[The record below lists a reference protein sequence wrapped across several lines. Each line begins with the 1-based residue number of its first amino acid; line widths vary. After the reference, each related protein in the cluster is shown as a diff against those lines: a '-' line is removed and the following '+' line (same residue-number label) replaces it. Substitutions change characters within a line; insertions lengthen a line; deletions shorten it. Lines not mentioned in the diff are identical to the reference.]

1 MSKSSTFKSLLGDLK
16 STLDSLVPRDIQQI
30 EEHNVELGLPNDE
43 IESLKMQ
50 MEEGVKLVVKLSNFR
65 MWNYCCLYDYTDQ
78 IVELD
83 RALKRLLQKLKM
95 QEARDVKEVLLLSRQ
110 NRNKLDEVNRRLLD
124 VQKLLQQRAGEGGNG
139 LENLVSGSSTE
150 TAPREQTQWNSGEQ
164 VTSFDGG
171 ASLEAVFLALFDA
184 VIEAKDKTVMFK
196 PLLENLIATLES
208 VKPLIEEI
216 TKHNKVLDHAEEQL
230 EDFRI
235 QMENGVELIGKCSRD
250 HLWASCKHYKY
261 TDKLL
266 RLDESLQILLNI
278 LKVKIARDVKQ
289 AFASV
294 QHVEAVIKQIEE
306 SGVLQFQIQTRG
318 TVGLDMLNVQGTRDV
333 KESLLSIRSKKAVA

>member
-1 MSKSSTFKSLLGDLK
+1 MGVSSLPPFMAPPPPLASGATQFATILNKQAMSKSSTFKSLLGDLK

-164 VTSFDGG
+164 GALLGVDFLLPFLEYSFC
-171 ASLEAVFLALFDA
+171 
-184 VIEAKDKTVMFK
+184 
-196 PLLENLIATLES
+196 
-208 VKPLIEEI
+208 
-216 TKHNKVLDHAEEQL
+216 
-230 EDFRI
+230 
-235 QMENGVELIGKCSRD
+235 CSN
-250 HLWASCKHYKY
+250 KHY
-261 TDKLL
+261 
-266 RLDESLQILLNI
+266 
-278 LKVKIARDVKQ
+278 
-289 AFASV
+289 
-294 QHVEAVIKQIEE
+294 
-306 SGVLQFQIQTRG
+306 
-318 TVGLDMLNVQGTRDV
+318 
-333 KESLLSIRSKKAVA
+333 SIFN